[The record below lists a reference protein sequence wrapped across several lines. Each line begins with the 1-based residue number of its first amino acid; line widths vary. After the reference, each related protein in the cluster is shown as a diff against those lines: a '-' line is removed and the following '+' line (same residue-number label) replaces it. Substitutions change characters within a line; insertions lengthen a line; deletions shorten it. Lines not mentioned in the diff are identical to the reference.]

1 MVADK
6 SRRAILFCALLAV
19 STIAPGTPTA
29 LAANAAG
36 TPPLHNGPWP
46 IHNGRNYQ
54 PTEDQLRALHLQD
67 VTPDQARDIDRLYD
81 QLLAG
86 REKVRDGHAT
96 LKH

>member
-1 MVADK
+1 MMTDE
-6 SRRAILFCALLAV
+6 SRRAILVCALLAL
-19 STIAPGTPTA
+19 STIALGTPTA
-29 LAANAAG
+29 FAANSAG
-36 TPPLHNGPWP
+36 APPLHTGPWP

-86 REKVRDGHAT
+86 SENVRDRHPT